1 MAKSK
6 AANSKEPKRAPEKS
20 NITDDLLDAMQQSV
34 HDMCSALGEVCT
46 KPKSTVALLDE
57 LGNHLAETEA
67 AGTLILNF
75 LQPVGKLAK
84 GGCPPSRPER
94 PSGLHHQP
102 RAGFEGNFE
111 LIRAHFGHSVRTRF
125 LLSSS
130 RVLKL
135 WLPATAIF
143 R

>member
-75 LQPVGKLAK
+75 LQPVGKLAPK
-84 GGCPPSRPER
+84 VDVLPVDPNAR
-94 PSGLHHQP
+94 L
-102 RAGFEGNFE
+102 AY
-111 LIRAHFGHSVRTRF
+111 II
-125 LLSSS
+125 S
-130 RVLKL
+130 RVLVLKETL
-135 WLPATAIF
+135 NSSALILGI